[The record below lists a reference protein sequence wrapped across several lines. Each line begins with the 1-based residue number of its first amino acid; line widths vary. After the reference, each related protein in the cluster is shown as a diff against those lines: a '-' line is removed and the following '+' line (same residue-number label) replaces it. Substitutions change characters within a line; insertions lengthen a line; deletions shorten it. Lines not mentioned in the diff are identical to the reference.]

1 MSTPRNYTF
10 YKFICINDDIN
21 SCYVGS
27 TANMKKRRTN
37 HKSDCHNE
45 NSPQYNLKIYQTI
58 RTNGGWS
65 NWKIVELATR
75 DNITKRQAEQI
86 EEEYRV
92 ELKGNL
98 NMRRAFLTEEQQKE
112 DQKEY
117 IKQYREDNKE
127 KIAEQMKEYNE
138 ANKEKIKQQLNEKH
152 NCPCGSR
159 YTHVNKARHFRSQ
172 KHQKYINMSQ
182 E

>member
-1 MSTPRNYTF
+1 MTTPRNYTF
-10 YKFICINDDIN
+10 YKFVCINDDIN

-37 HKSDCHNE
+37 HKTDCHNE
-45 NSPQYNLKIYQTI
+45 NGKSYNLKIYQTI
-58 RTNGGWS
+58 RENGGWQ
-65 NWKIVELATR
+65 NWKIVEIATR
-75 DNITKRQAEQI
+75 DNITKREAEQI

-117 IKQYREDNKE
+117 DKQYREDNKE
-127 KIAEQMKEYNE
+127 KIAEQMKEYYE
-138 ANKEKIKQQLNEKH
+138 GNKEIIKEHKNEKH
-152 NCPCGSR
+152 NCPCGGR
-159 YTHVNKARHFRSQ
+159 YTWGGKAQHFKTKMHCDFINSQ
-172 KHQKYINMSQ
+172 Q
-182 E
+182 